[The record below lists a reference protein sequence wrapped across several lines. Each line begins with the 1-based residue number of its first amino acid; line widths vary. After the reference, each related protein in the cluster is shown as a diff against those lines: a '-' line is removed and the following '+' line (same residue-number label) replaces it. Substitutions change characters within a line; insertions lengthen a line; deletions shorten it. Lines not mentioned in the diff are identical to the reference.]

1 MARYLCMWRMNP
13 AAPTPTDP
21 SEGLKLNEMLFAA
34 MDDLIK
40 RGEIEEFG
48 WFPDGTSGYV
58 IGKGE
63 ATDMFR
69 SASMFLPYIIGEV
82 HEIIP
87 YEKGKEITIA
97 VLKAQ
102 IAAAKK

>member
-1 MARYLCMWRMNP
+1 MARYLCMWRVNP
-13 AAPTPTDP
+13 VAPTPADL

-40 RGEIEEFG
+40 RGEVEEFG

-69 SASMFLPYIIGEV
+69 SIRMFLPHIINEV

-87 YEKGKEITIA
+87 YEKGKEILRA